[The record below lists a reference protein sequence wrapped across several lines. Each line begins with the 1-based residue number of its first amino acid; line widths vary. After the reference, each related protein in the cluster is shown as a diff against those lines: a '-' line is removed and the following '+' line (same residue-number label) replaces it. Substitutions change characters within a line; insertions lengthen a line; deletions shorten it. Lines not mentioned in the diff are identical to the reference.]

1 MMRRMHLDRRALLS
15 TGAASAGL
23 VAATAAAAGPRGS
36 ETGGAPHS
44 SLTIAPDDSTD
55 HTAALQAAIDEAAW
69 RGVALTLAP
78 GTFRV
83 GPLELR
89 ANSRLIGSSRQS
101 VLEFAGGRT
110 FLAARNV
117 PGVRL
122 EGLAIDGN
130 GLAIDATLATGLITF
145 DDCEGFAL
153 TGLDVRRGLLNG
165 ISLSRSSG
173 TVTDCTVREMSEAGL
188 MSIDARG
195 LTVAHNAVSDCG
207 NNGILIWRSAP
218 GDDGSIVTANRIE
231 RIAAKSGGSGQ
242 NGNGIN
248 VFRAG
253 GVLVSGNR
261 IAECVYS
268 AIRGN
273 AAGDIQMIGN
283 ACRTIGEVAL
293 YAEFAFEGALIAN
306 NLVDGAAS
314 GISVTNFNEGGRLA
328 VVQGNLVRNLFRRE
342 QEPVD
347 KRGVGISI
355 EADTAVTG
363 NVIESAPTAGI
374 IAGWGSCLRD
384 VAITGNLV
392 RTAGVGILVSGDPAA
407 GACLI
412 SQNMIS
418 GARDGAIRSM
428 DAEGSPL
435 GPDLASG
442 EAASGRH
449 VISGNLAV

>member
-1 MMRRMHLDRRALLS
+1 MHLDRRALLS

-23 VAATAAAAGPRGS
+23 VAATAAAGPRGS
-36 ETGGAPHS
+36 EAGAAPQS
-44 SLTIAPDDSTD
+44 SLTIAPDDGTD
-55 HTAALQAAIDEAAW
+55 QTAALQAAIDEAA
-69 RGVALTLAP
+69 RLGAALTLAP

-83 GPLELR
+83 GPLALR
-89 ANSRLIGSSRQS
+89 ANSRLIGSSHQS
-101 VLEFAGGRT
+101 VLEFAGGST
-110 FLAARNV
+110 FLTARGV
-117 PGVRL
+117 PGVRFERL
-122 EGLAIDGN
+122 VIDGN
-130 GLAIDATLATGLITF
+130 GLAIDATLATGLIAF

-173 TVTDCTVREMSEAGL
+173 AVTDCTVREMSEAGI

-218 GDDGSIVTANRIE
+218 GDDGSIVTSNRIE

-268 AIRGN
+268 AIRSN
-273 AAGDIQMIGN
+273 AASDIQMIGN

-328 VVQGNLVRNLFRRE
+328 VVQGNLVRNMFRRE
-342 QEPVD
+342 AEPVD
-347 KRGVGISI
+347 KRGVGISV

-374 IAGWGSCLRD
+374 IAGWGSYLRD
-384 VAITGNLV
+384 VAITGNLI

-418 GARDGAIRSM
+418 SARDGAIRSM
-428 DAEGSPL
+428 DAEGMPQ

-442 EAASGRH
+442 EAAPGRH

>member
-1 MMRRMHLDRRALLS
+1 MMRCMHLNRRALLS

-23 VAATAAAAGPRGS
+23 VAATAAAAGPRSS
-36 ETGGAPHS
+36 ETGAAPLS
-44 SLTIAPDDSTD
+44 SLTIAPDDGTD
-55 HTAALQAAIDEAAW
+55 QTVALQAAIDEAAR
-69 RGVALTLAP
+69 RGVALTLTP

-83 GPLELR
+83 GSIALR
-89 ANSRLIGSSRQS
+89 ANSRLIGSPRQS
-101 VLEFAGGRT
+101 VLEFAGGGT
-110 FLAARNV
+110 FLTARGV

-122 EGLAIDGN
+122 EGLVIDGN
-130 GLAIDATLATGLITF
+130 GLAIDATLATGLIAF
-145 DDCEGFAL
+145 DDCDGFTL

-173 TVTDCTVREMSEAGL
+173 AVTDCTVREMSEAGL

-253 GVLVSGNR
+253 GVLASGNR

-355 EADTAVTG
+355 EADSAVTG

-374 IAGWGSCLRD
+374 IAGWGAYLRD
-384 VAITGNLV
+384 VAITGNLI

-428 DAEGSPL
+428 DAQGIPL

-442 EAASGRH
+442 EVTSGRH